1 VDIFLSNGDGT
12 FQPPRYYPI
21 TYPNS
26 LAAGDLNGD
35 GKMDLL
41 VAGNY
46 GHFVFYK
53 GDGTGA
59 LVQAGDSV
67 SDNGFNLIKLV
78 DWNRDGVL
86 DLVFAQEANS
96 LLQVWRGVGDGTF
109 SPLATYVVDQYP
121 QSLALADL
129 DKDASQTK
137 EHLRDTDAKAAQA
150 GEAAKMADQ
159 KAAAAQQSADGAK
172 QAADGARTFAEQ
184 GLNKM
189 DQSMQAMNKF
199 QVAKE
204 DSVLFSFNQDKLTDD
219 AKAKLD
225 EIAQQA
231 SGMDRYVI
239 ELQGFTDKSGS
250 PTYNETLSEAR
261 VQAVAR
267 YLANEHQIPVRSIS
281 MLGAGYARP
290 VADDKTREGRKMNR
304 RVEVRLWVP
313 ESQSKTVASTGG
325 AQ

>member
-1 VDIFLSNGDGT
+1 LDEKETDMKTTLLTVGALGLS
-12 FQPPRYYPI
+12 
-21 TYPNS
+21 
-26 LAAGDLNGD
+26 
-35 GKMDLL
+35 LL
-41 VAGNY
+41 
-46 GHFVFYK
+46 
-53 GDGTGA
+53 GTGCVA
-59 LVQAGDSV
+59 THKYVAKTVAPIEQRTSAS
-67 SDNGFNLIKLV
+67 
-78 DWNRDGVL
+78 
-86 DLVFAQEANS
+86 EAKNTD
-96 LLQVWRGVGDGTF
+96 QDKQ
-109 SPLATYVVDQYP
+109 LATHT
-121 QSLALADL
+121 SEISDL

-137 EHLRDTDAKAAQA
+137 ERLRDTDNKATQA
-150 GEAAKMADQ
+150 GEAAKAADQ
-159 KAAAAQQSADGAK
+159 KAGAAQQSADGAN

-204 DSVLFSFNQDKLTDD
+204 DAVLFEFNQDKLTADG
-219 AKAKLD
+219 KAKLD

-231 SGMDRYVI
+231 GSMDRFVI

-267 YLANEHQIPVRSIS
+267 YLANEHKIPVRNIS

-313 ESQSKTVASTGG
+313 ESQGKAVASSG
-325 AQ
+325 AGQ